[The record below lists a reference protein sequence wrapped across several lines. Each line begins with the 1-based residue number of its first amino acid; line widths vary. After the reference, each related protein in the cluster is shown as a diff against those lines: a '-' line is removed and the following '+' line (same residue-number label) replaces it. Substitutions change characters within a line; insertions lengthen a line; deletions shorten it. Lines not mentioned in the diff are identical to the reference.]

1 MLNLEHVTSPLRIKS
16 KTTFKSQV
24 ASEEDE
30 EQTCLDQMG
39 GGEKLRTTAMQGN
52 MEEEPKSNMDQV
64 IDDT

>member
-39 GGEKLRTTAMQGN
+39 GGEKLRTTAM
-52 MEEEPKSNMDQV
+52 
-64 IDDT
+64 